1 MAERITFIFE
11 MAAFLGQGY
20 CLYCFLGGF
29 LEDRFS
35 VGRLFSVG
43 DRLFGKRITRFLLPL
58 CWGGMRILCYELSSP
73 GSESMRGVYR
83 LLLQGICL
91 PLFAFC
97 FYRVGKRI
105 TVFLLVTFLAL
116 SEICFFL
123 SYMIMNLSAP
133 VLEWETELFTAGY
146 IEAAFFESL
155 LRFTAAA
162 LQIACC
168 VLWIVLLAVSLRKV
182 VGVFRE
188 KAYAMHT
195 TELLFILTPSLV
207 GLLLCVLLRII
218 MITVENGMPALLY
231 DRYPILQILVPA
243 ILLLSLLSIFYSVK
257 LFQDMISL
265 NREKS
270 SRIVLEQQV
279 ETLQENTREM
289 ERLYAGARSVKHDMK
304 NTLAVL
310 LNLSGKGAMGEN
322 IGVSA
327 GRRKSG
333 RSEEDGTEEE
343 FADYL
348 EQLNRSFEK
357 LELRFQTGNAAADA
371 LLNMKYHE
379 ALQKM
384 PNLEFRADTLLF
396 PEDMAIHS
404 YDISVILG
412 NALDNA
418 AQACLRLRQSDPQA
432 KLFIRLT
439 SFQKGKFFFL
449 EVENSFDGVL
459 RKSAHSELPETLKEE
474 KQMHGI
480 GFSNMRK
487 TAEKYGGGV
496 DYSVAGTESNPE
508 AQRSVSGYP
517 IFTLSVMMKNERR
530 KEDK

>member
-1 MAERITFIFE
+1 MAEKITLICE
-11 MAAFLGQGY
+11 TAAFLVQGY
-20 CLYCFLGGF
+20 CLHCFLNSF
-29 LEDRFS
+29 LAC
-35 VGRLFSVG
+35 RLSEQ
-43 DRLFGKRITRFLLPL
+43 KRWNCFAVTLV
-58 CWGGMRILCYELSSP
+58 WGIMKTVLYHLASSWQESLS
-73 GSESMRGVYR
+73 GLYK
-83 LLLQGICL
+83 LLLQGAFLVIA
-91 PLFAFC
+91 AFC
-97 FYRVGKRI
+97 FYRARKRI
-105 TVFLLVTFLAL
+105 TVFLLVAFYAL
-116 SEICFFL
+116 SEICFFTG
-123 SYMIMNLSAP
+123 YMVMTWSAP
-133 VLEWETELFTAGY
+133 ILEWEVGLFLGGH
-146 IEAAFFESL
+146 IGAAFLEGL
-155 LRFTAAA
+155 LPFTAAA
-162 LQIACC
+162 LQILCC
-168 VLWIVLLAVSLRKV
+168 ALWVSLLAFSLRKLT
-182 VGVFRE
+182 GAFLE
-188 KAYAMHT
+188 KEYEMHR
-195 TELLFILTPSLV
+195 TELLFILAPSLV

-218 MITVENGMPALLY
+218 MVTVENGMPALLY
-231 DRYPILQILVPA
+231 DRYPVLQVLVPA

-279 ETLQENTREM
+279 ETLQEHTREM

-304 NTLAVL
+304 NALAVL

-327 GRRKSG
+327 DRRISG
-333 RSEEDGTEEE
+333 GAEEDGTEEE

-357 LELRFQTGNAAADA
+357 LELRFQTGNAVADA

-384 PNLEFRADTLLF
+384 PDLEFRADTLLF

-439 SFQKGKFFFL
+439 SFQKGRFFFL

-459 RKSAHSELPETLKEE
+459 RKSAHSQFPETLKEE

-517 IFTLSVMMKNERR
+517 IFMLSVMMKNERR